1 MEDRQREEPPSPN
14 LLMPHYRFL
23 LESDERLQQ
32 VNVDCTRSVETA
44 IGRLRQHFDFEQWR
58 IVNIAEKAQEG

>member
-1 MEDRQREEPPSPN
+1 
-14 LLMPHYRFL
+14 MPHYRFL
-23 LESDERLQQ
+23 LESNERLQQ

-44 IGRLRQHFDFEQWR
+44 IGTLRQHFDFEQWR

>member
-1 MEDRQREEPPSPN
+1 MEDRQREEPSGPD
-14 LLMPHYRFL
+14 LVMPHYRFL
-23 LESDERLQQ
+23 LESDEKLQQ

>member
-1 MEDRQREEPPSPN
+1 MENWQRQEPSGSS

-23 LESDERLQQ
+23 LESNERLQQ

-44 IGRLRQHFDFEQWR
+44 IGTLRQHFDFEQWR

>member
-1 MEDRQREEPPSPN
+1 
-14 LLMPHYRFL
+14 MPHYRFL

-44 IGRLRQHFDFEQWR
+44 IGTLRQHFDFEQWR